1 MDGDRGAREAV
12 IAERRRRARARR
24 RRNRWLRIG
33 LLAVAVLG
41 IGAIVTMATGVV
53 GGGAGE
59 GSGDPPPAEADAA
72 AGATTVPSGG
82 ETSGPTL
89 IEATAAQAG
98 AGATVDVT
106 MEGGAGSMAR
116 LMMLDDRD
124 QGVPVSGWRRAGEIP
139 VPARVLET
147 GPARILVQVRHPDG
161 SVHNGP
167 VVLASSAPR
176 PVEAHVIRHIS
187 GAGPRVALVFD
198 DGLDPEAITSILAT
212 LRKEKASATF
222 CLNGYLADTW
232 GEAVLEDMRAALLE
246 GTLELCSH
254 GYSHRT
260 STSTTVQEAREDL
273 QRNVDVLDAKLGATT
288 RPLYRPPYGSL
299 SDGILTAAG
308 ELGYADIL
316 LWDVDPGDY
325 QKPSPR
331 VLANNVVNDSRA
343 GSITVLHTLPGT
355 AEALPGI
362 IRGLRLKGLEPVGAG
377 RMLRAAERRRDARV
391 GVPATASPRSAEP
404 PAGETTTAQ

>member
-1 MDGDRGAREAV
+1 MDGEHGGREAV

-24 RRNRWLRIG
+24 RRNRRLRIG
-33 LLAVAVLG
+33 LLAAAILG
-41 IGAIVTMATGVV
+41 VGVIVVMATGVM
-53 GGGAGE
+53 GGGG
-59 GSGDPPPAEADAA
+59 GDGDPPAAQADAA

-82 ETSGPTL
+82 DSSGPTL
-89 IEATAAQAG
+89 VEATAAQAG
-98 AGATVDVT
+98 TGATVDVT

-124 QGVPVSGWRRAGEIP
+124 QGVPVSGWRQAGEIP

-161 SVHNGP
+161 SVHKGP
-167 VVLASSAPR
+167 VVLASSAPQ
-176 PVEAHVIRHIS
+176 PTEARVIRHVS
-187 GAGPRVALVFD
+187 GSGQRVALVFD
-198 DGLDPEAITSILAT
+198 DGLDPEAMTSILAT
-212 LRKEKASATF
+212 LRKENASGTF
-222 CLNGYLADTW
+222 CLNGYLAETW
-232 GEAVLEDMRAALLE
+232 GEAVLEDMRKALLE

-260 STSTTVQEAREDL
+260 STSTTLEQAREDL

-299 SDGILTAAG
+299 SDGILAAAG
-308 ELGYADIL
+308 ELGYRDVV

-325 QKPSPR
+325 QKPSPQ
-331 VLANNVVNDSRA
+331 VLTNSVVNASRA
-343 GSITVLHTLPGT
+343 GSITVMHTLPGT
-355 AEALPGI
+355 AKALPEI
-362 IRGLRLKGLEPVGAG
+362 IRGLRLKGLEPVGVG
-377 RMLRAAERRRDARV
+377 RMLRAAERRRNARV
-391 GVPATASPRSAEP
+391 GVPATASPQSAEP